1 MVQIV
6 GPQLW
11 ADFTLIVQSKS
22 WLKKAYELIQKL
34 SRTLKL
40 GYSDYDYNHWKL
52 RNIVELN

>member
-40 GYSDYDYNHWKL
+40 GYSDYDYNH
-52 RNIVELN
+52 